1 MIPSSSITMGKSTT
15 IPSNRD
21 IRGPIPYQRRT
32 FRPKTSKWLIKVSI
46 SSFQRTLIRRISPRW
61 RILTWCRRE
70 GDFTGRFAPRPAG
83 RRAERGAPLSDE
95 TKAAPETAQSW
106 LSIPPLD
113 VKFPADGSSWRVSQV
128 KGIAGCFTRWIWLSR
143 RRATNLIASRQGTT
157 DTMKRRDVLGSYCF
171 SLSRG
176 GILKNILLIIS

>member
-15 IPSNRD
+15 FQSNRD

-61 RILTWCRRE
+61 RILPWCRRE

-113 VKFPADGSSWRVSQV
+113 VKFPADGSSWRVSSTPSSRHLLPGFFQV
-128 KGIAGCFTRWIWLSR
+128 FSTRSSLQ
-143 RRATNLIASRQGTT
+143 N
-157 DTMKRRDVLGSYCF
+157 YCSVVF
-171 SLSRG
+171 LVSFNR
-176 GILKNILLIIS
+176 K

>member
-61 RILTWCRRE
+61 RILPWGRRE

-113 VKFPADGSSWRVSQV
+113 VKFPADGSSWHLESSLFFNQMISYLYEL
-128 KGIAGCFTRWIWLSR
+128 GDQLLELSR
-143 RRATNLIASRQGTT
+143 PKKTH
-157 DTMKRRDVLGSYCF
+157 
-171 SLSRG
+171 
-176 GILKNILLIIS
+176 LLTQI